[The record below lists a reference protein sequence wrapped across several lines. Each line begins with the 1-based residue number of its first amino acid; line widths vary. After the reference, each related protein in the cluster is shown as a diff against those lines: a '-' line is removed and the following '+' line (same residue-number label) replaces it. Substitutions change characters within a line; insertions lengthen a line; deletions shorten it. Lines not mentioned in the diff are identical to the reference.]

1 MDRSRANSADE
12 SVDNSGNKKI
22 KILPISLF
30 LLVPALYVF
39 GESYWSAWLAAY
51 GLTSAVLPLSVDE
64 AVYKAYEAALM
75 VGLAYLPILAS
86 VGLLLLSLLV
96 LWASSALLLFIWALV
111 GDWLKAVI
119 DRALQLAQK
128 WAARNRSK
136 ITFTA
141 KSYALGAAPL
151 LLWAAVLYCF
161 VILLIPLMLGHYI
174 GKWQGE
180 KSFKEFTQRI
190 SDRRPKAE
198 DQLILLSGRRGEL
211 YLVACSE
218 LGCGGI
224 NSEGSRFV
232 RWDDIE
238 LIQKAKPRKP

>member
-1 MDRSRANSADE
+1 MERSRVNSADE
-12 SVDNSGNKKI
+12 SADAGGNKKI
-22 KILPISLF
+22 KILPVSLF

-39 GESYWSAWLAAY
+39 GESYWSAWLTAY

-75 VGLAYLPILAS
+75 VGLAYMPILAS
-86 VGLLLLSLLV
+86 VGLLLLSLLI
-96 LWASSALLLFIWALV
+96 LWASSALLLFIWGLV
-111 GDWLKAVI
+111 GDWLMAVI

-128 WAARNRSK
+128 WVARNRSK

-141 KSYALGAAPL
+141 QSYALGAMPL
-151 LLWAAVLYCF
+151 LLWGAALYCF
-161 VILLIPLMLGHYI
+161 VILLIPLMLGHCI

-180 KSFKEFTQRI
+180 KSSKEFRQRI
-190 SDRRPKAE
+190 SDRQPKVE
-198 DQLILLSGRRGEL
+198 DQLIVLSGQRGEL

-218 LGCGGI
+218 HGCGGI

-238 LIQKAKPRKP
+238 QIHKAKSRKP